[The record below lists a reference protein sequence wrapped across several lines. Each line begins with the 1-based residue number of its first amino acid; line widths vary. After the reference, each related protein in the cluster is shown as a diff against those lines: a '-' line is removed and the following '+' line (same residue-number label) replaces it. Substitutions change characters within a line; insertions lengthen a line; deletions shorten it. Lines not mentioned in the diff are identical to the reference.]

1 MLTFV
6 KVQQAILWLKPRA
19 GAACL
24 LPGASRPWQEVLE
37 RTTGRALD
45 AQAMVDYFQ
54 PLYEWLV
61 EQNQGRAHTLPD
73 L

>member
-1 MLTFV
+1 MNSEMHIGPGIRLPPPV
-6 KVQQAILWLKPRA
+6 IYL
-19 GAACL
+19 AAL
-24 LPGASRPWQEVLE
+24 V
-37 RTTGRALD
+37 TGRALD
-45 AQAMVDYFQ
+45 AQARVDYFQ

>member
-1 MLTFV
+1 M
-6 KVQQAILWLKPRA
+6 A
-19 GAACL
+19 
-24 LPGASRPWQEVLE
+24 PGASRPWQEVLE

-45 AQAMVDYFQ
+45 AQAMVDCFQ